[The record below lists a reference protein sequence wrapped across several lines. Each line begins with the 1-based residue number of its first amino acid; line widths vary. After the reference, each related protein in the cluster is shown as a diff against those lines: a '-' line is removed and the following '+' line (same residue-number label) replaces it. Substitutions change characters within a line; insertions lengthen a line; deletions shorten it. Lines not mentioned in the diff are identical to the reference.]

1 MTGYT
6 STKIIGTHRVSK
18 LATDQVQLNQMIGT
32 NWVHLYQDERYNITS
47 DQVQFTKRYYRVHLI
62 KMKGTH
68 LQKIIVTDQVQFLE
82 MWASA
87 SCALLWEHW
96 VPGTTCDKMIIII
109 ITIGVLIITIITVAI
124 IGWVP
129 RIAVK
134 NGFCV

>member
-82 MWASA
+82 M
-87 SCALLWEHW
+87 
-96 VPGTTCDKMIIII
+96 
-109 ITIGVLIITIITVAI
+109 
-124 IGWVP
+124 
-129 RIAVK
+129 
-134 NGFCV
+134 